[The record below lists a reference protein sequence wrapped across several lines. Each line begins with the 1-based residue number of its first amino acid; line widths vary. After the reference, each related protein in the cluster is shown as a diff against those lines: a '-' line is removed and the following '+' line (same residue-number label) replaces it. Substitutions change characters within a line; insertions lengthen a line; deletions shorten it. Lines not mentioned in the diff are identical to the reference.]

1 MSAELLL
8 IFQILVLLFSVAIH
22 EVSHGLAALRCG
34 DDTAERLGRL
44 SLNPLKHLDP
54 IGSVVL
60 PLLLILMKSGFVFG
74 WAKPVPYNPL
84 KLKNPRRDTA
94 LLAFAGPL
102 ANFSVALIFGLIIRT
117 IMITS
122 SFVSLLPFLII
133 IVQVNLI
140 LGVFN
145 LMPIPPLDGSKI
157 LFYFFPS
164 SKLEMFLSQ
173 YGLIIFFFFILFA
186 GDVILSLV
194 SVFFSLFTG
203 IPLG

>member
-1 MSAELLL
+1 M
-8 IFQILVLLFSVAIH
+8 
-22 EVSHGLAALRCG
+22 
-34 DDTAERLGRL
+34 
-44 SLNPLKHLDP
+44 
-54 IGSVVL
+54 
-60 PLLLILMKSGFVFG
+60 
-74 WAKPVPYNPL
+74 PYNPL

-102 ANFSVALIFGLIIRT
+102 ANFSVALIFGLIIRA

-122 SFVSLLPFLII
+122 SFVPLLPFLVI

-173 YGLIIFFFFILFA
+173 YGLIVFFFFILFA
-186 GDVILSLV
+186 SDIILSLV
-194 SVFFSLFTG
+194 SIFSLFQVLLWVKETYK
-203 IPLG
+203 

>member
-8 IFQILVLLFSVAIH
+8 VFQILVLLFSVVIH

-44 SLNPLKHLDP
+44 SLNPLRHLDP
-54 IGSVVL
+54 IGSVAL

-102 ANFSVALIFGLIIRT
+102 ANFSVALIFGLIIRA

-122 SFVSLLPFLII
+122 SFVSLLPFLVI

-173 YGLIIFFFFILFA
+173 YGLIVFFFFILFA
-186 GDVILSLV
+186 SDIILSLV
-194 SVFFSLFTG
+194 SMFFSLFTG
-203 IPLG
+203 IALG

>member
-8 IFQILVLLFSVAIH
+8 IFQILVLLFSVVIH

-60 PLLLILMKSGFVFG
+60 PLLLIFMKSGFVFG

-122 SFVSLLPFLII
+122 SFVSLLPFLVI

-203 IPLG
+203 VPLG

>member
-8 IFQILVLLFSVAIH
+8 IFQILVLLFSVVIH

-60 PLLLILMKSGFVFG
+60 PLLLIFMKSGFVFG

-122 SFVSLLPFLII
+122 SFVSLLPFLVI